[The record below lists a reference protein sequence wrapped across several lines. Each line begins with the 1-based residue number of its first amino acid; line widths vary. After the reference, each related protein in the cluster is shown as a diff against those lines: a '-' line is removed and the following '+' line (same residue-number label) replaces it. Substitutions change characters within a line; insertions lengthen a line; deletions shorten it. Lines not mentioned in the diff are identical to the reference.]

1 MDERCRPGLMSSSN
15 STRALSKAV
24 KVEWQNRVASLY
36 WRVLGELHLLGRWIP
51 VEELALVKLDFL
63 PLFKARFVDKVYRA
77 PLVGGTEA
85 WVDFVI
91 VNAEY
96 NCVNSPDGTFSRFNK
111 RPRQWV
117 YVTHCASGGEVG
129 LLMPGAPRHLVEL
142 TGPGRLRDIAALTEA
157 NEGELAERQTII
169 NQMSPSGDYPGR
181 PPSSASLRAFRNR
194 MYAEF
199 TEMLDEEGAN
209 PIAVIHLPA
218 ATAAEARSTKRRSNS
233 QILRD
238 TENALGAARRAL
250 AAAAAENQRLER
262 TISRLATVADDRLSR
277 LRVAG
282 DARAQATATVR
293 ADKREV
299 EAALHRVQELL
310 GAGPAGRQQRV
321 VGGGAGAGAA
331 SASAGAG
338 ANHRWRHSRGPIG
351 GFTCLHIYVCCMYV
365 CMYVNMYVCTCVY
378 AHACVYERTC
388 THACVCMYECSE
400 FYR

>member
-1 MDERCRPGLMSSSN
+1 MSSSN
-15 STRALSKAV
+15 ATQTIGKAV

-209 PIAVIHLPA
+209 PIAAIHLPA

-299 EAALHRVQELL
+299 EAALTVATTTARADEKRARLRCRL
-310 GAGPAGRQQRV
+310 
-321 VGGGAGAGAA
+321 
-331 SASAGAG
+331 
-338 ANHRWRHSRGPIG
+338 
-351 GFTCLHIYVCCMYV
+351 
-365 CMYVNMYVCTCVY
+365 
-378 AHACVYERTC
+378 
-388 THACVCMYECSE
+388 
-400 FYR
+400 